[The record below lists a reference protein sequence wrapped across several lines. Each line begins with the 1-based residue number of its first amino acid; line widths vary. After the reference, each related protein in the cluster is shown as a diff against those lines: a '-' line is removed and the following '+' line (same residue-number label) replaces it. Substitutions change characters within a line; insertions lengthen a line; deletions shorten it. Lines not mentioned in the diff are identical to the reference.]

1 MVRVRKVIPMEVG
14 APESMVAPAGAFR
27 VATRRII
34 NKGAMTLKQPASD
47 YGVTNGINKN
57 TYLNLSQ
64 DWQEDIRS
72 AVAGG
77 VRPDE

>member
-1 MVRVRKVIPMEVG
+1 MEVG
-14 APESMVAPAGAFR
+14 APESMVALASAFR
-27 VATRRII
+27 VATRRMI
-34 NKGAMTLKQPASD
+34 NKGAMTLKHPASD
-47 YGVTNGINKN
+47 YGVTNGIKN

-64 DWQEDIRS
+64 DWQEDIRG